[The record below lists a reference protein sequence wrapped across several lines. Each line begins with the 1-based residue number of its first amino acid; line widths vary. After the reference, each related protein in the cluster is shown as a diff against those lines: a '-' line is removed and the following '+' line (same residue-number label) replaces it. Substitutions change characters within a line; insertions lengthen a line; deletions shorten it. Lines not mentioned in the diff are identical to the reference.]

1 MKRKIIVLSLIF
13 AFILTSGFGCKLVD
27 KKTQEAMKP
36 ITLNYW
42 RVWDGPDAFEEI
54 FSAYKALHP
63 FITINYRKLRYSE
76 YESELLN
83 ALAEDRGPDIFSIH
97 NTWVKKYKNKIA
109 TLPPTTTL
117 AYPITQGTIKKEVIP
132 QLRTTE
138 SLSAKEIKNNFVD
151 IVYRDVAS
159 LTLDEKT
166 KKYEK
171 KIYGLPLFVDTLAMY
186 YNKDLFNNA
195 GLIEPPLYWNSEFQ
209 QAVKKTT
216 KQDTKGE
223 IIQSG
228 AALGGSNNIER
239 YSDILSVLMMQNG
252 SVMTDDDSGQIL
264 FNRIP
269 SSFKDQRYNPGLEAL
284 RFYTDFANPAKE
296 VYSWNK
302 NFDDSLNLF
311 AQGKLAIMFGYSYHL
326 PTIRAQAPK
335 LNFAITKLP
344 QIEGNTPVNFANYWV
359 ETVSN
364 KSKYLNEAWDFI
376 QFATKAEQAKTYLDR
391 AKRPTAL
398 RSLINE
404 QIDDNDMSVF
414 AEQVLTAKSWYNGAD
429 SAAAEK
435 IFAEMI
441 DAAVLG
447 QDKIETLI
455 NLTATKV
462 QQTMSAPNNP

>member
-1 MKRKIIVLSLIF
+1 MKIKITTLFLLF
-13 AFILTSGFGCKLVD
+13 AFLLTAGFGCKLVD
-27 KKTQEAMKP
+27 QKTQDAMKP

-42 RVWDGPDAFEEI
+42 RVYDGADAFEEI
-54 FSAYKALHP
+54 FANYKKLHP
-63 FITINYRKLRYSE
+63 FITINYRKLRYDE
-76 YESELLN
+76 YEKELLN

-97 NTWVKKYKNKIA
+97 NTWITKYKSKIA

-117 AYPITQGTIKKEVIP
+117 AYPVTQGTIKKEVIP
-132 QLRTTE
+132 QLRTAK
-138 SLSAKEIKNNFVD
+138 SLSLNEIKNNFVD
-151 IVYRDVAS
+151 TVYRDVVKS
-159 LTLDEKT
+159 TLDAKTGKYEEKT
-166 KKYEK
+166 
-171 KIYGLPLFVDTLAMY
+171 YGLPLSVDTLAMY

-195 GLIEPPLYWNSEFQ
+195 GLAQPPVYWNSEFQ

-216 KQDTKGE
+216 KQDTRGE

-252 SVMTDDDSGQIL
+252 SVMVDDDGGVS

-269 SSFKDQRYNPGLEAL
+269 TTFKDQRYNPGLEAL

-302 NFDDSLNLF
+302 NLDDSLILF
-311 AQGKLAIMFGYSYHL
+311 TQGKLAIMLGYSYHL
-326 PTIRAQAPK
+326 ATILAQAPK
-335 LNFAITKLP
+335 LNFAVTRLP

-359 ETVSN
+359 ETVSS

-376 QFATKAEQAKTYLDR
+376 QFATRAEQAKTYLAK

-398 RSLINE
+398 RALVNE
-404 QIDDNDMSVF
+404 QIDDNDIGVF
-414 AEQVLTAKSWYNGAD
+414 AEQVLTAKSWYSGAD
-429 SAAAEK
+429 SATAEK
-435 IFAEMI
+435 IFAETI

-447 QDKIETLI
+447 QDKIENLI
-455 NLTATKV
+455 NLAASKV
-462 QQTMSAPNNP
+462 EQTMDAPGN